1 MRKKITVLGITIAM
15 MAAFAGCAADSVKE
29 VKATES
35 VTTEIVTVEDS
46 KEKENDKAVTTAEST
61 EAPIK
66 KEETVKTEV
75 KDAETVKNEGE
86 KSVKTEEKNVD
97 SKDKKQDNP
106 TEKKQESETEANN
119 NSEAADKAVQA
130 EVQENNDTFIKDMG
144 IDGIWYGEI
153 YTRISANITKNGD
166 GYNVE
171 LSWAGSAADAAVWN
185 MSLTYDSSTG
195 KYNYSDAEV
204 KTRTYAEDGTYTEEV
219 ESTGG
224 SGFFHLVDGQYLTW
238 NDNALIGDYGEI
250 SLSLQ

>member
-1 MRKKITVLGITIAM
+1 MRKKITVLGITIVM

-35 VTTEIVTVEDS
+35 VTTEIVTVEES

-75 KDAETVKNEGE
+75 KDAETGKNEGE
-86 KSVKTEEKNVD
+86 KSVKTEEKKDD
-97 SKDKKQDNP
+97 SKDKV
-106 TEKKQESETEANN
+106 TEKKQEKEAETNN

-224 SGFFHLVDGQYLTW
+224 SGYFHLVDGKNLCW
-238 NDNALIGDYGEI
+238 NDNALINDHGEI
-250 SLSLQ
+250 TLIIQ

>member
-35 VTTEIVTVEDS
+35 VTTEIVTVEES

-61 EAPIK
+61 EAPDK

-75 KDAETVKNEGE
+75 KDSETGKDEGE
-86 KSVKTEEKNVD
+86 KSVKTEEKKDD
-97 SKDKKQDNP
+97 SKDKV
-106 TEKKQESETEANN
+106 TEKKQEKEAETNN

-130 EVQENNDTFIKDMG
+130 EVQENNDPFIKDMG